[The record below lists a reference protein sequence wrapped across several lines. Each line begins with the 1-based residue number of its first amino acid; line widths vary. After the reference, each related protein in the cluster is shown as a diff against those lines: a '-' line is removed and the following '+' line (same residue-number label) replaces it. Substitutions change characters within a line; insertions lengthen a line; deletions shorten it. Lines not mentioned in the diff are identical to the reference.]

1 MSLSLFSCGNRG
13 LGTAVSGLADVHLLM
28 SSDHGPS
35 HREAHRA
42 ALSKQRKY
50 YIGFQVI
57 STKYAIWL
65 RDWCI
70 FFLSSKE
77 TDMTGFLAPERNG
90 CALTQAAHTARG
102 ARPLPVLR
110 ARALLGD
117 TWPALPGA
125 PHLLLSPAQA
135 H

>member
-1 MSLSLFSCGNRG
+1 
-13 LGTAVSGLADVHLLM
+13 
-28 SSDHGPS
+28 
-35 HREAHRA
+35 
-42 ALSKQRKY
+42 
-50 YIGFQVI
+50 
-57 STKYAIWL
+57 
-65 RDWCI
+65 
-70 FFLSSKE
+70 
-77 TDMTGFLAPERNG
+77 MTGFLAPKRNG
-90 CALTQAAHTARG
+90 CALTQAAHTARS